1 MKKFN
6 SISVK
11 LPFILNIVTIIICLF
26 IILSLI
32 NLSTK
37 EISNYVNEYVKSSA
51 NGYCNFIDK
60 SIEDQIL
67 LMESYS
73 SMPIIIDYIQGAD
86 WMESSIFLTLKKVL
100 DNNEYITNAYILSK
114 DSSVLTSYNGNDN
127 RSGLKA
133 SDVYPDLWN
142 RFVSSN
148 YSVTISDTIYEST
161 INDGYILPMLCP
173 IFDYGNNFIGAFIG
187 FIDWSLII
195 KDSLE
200 KFGNAFSKDNTIFII
215 NKNKEFVYHN
225 ITSEL
230 KKQ

>member
-11 LPFILNIVTIIICLF
+11 LPLILNIVTIIICLF

-37 EISNYVNEYVKSSA
+37 EISSYVNEYVKSSA

-73 SMPIIIDYIQGAD
+73 SMPIIIDYIQGAG

-100 DNNEYITNAYILSK
+100 DNN
-114 DSSVLTSYNGNDN
+114 
-127 RSGLKA
+127 
-133 SDVYPDLWN
+133 
-142 RFVSSN
+142 
-148 YSVTISDTIYEST
+148 
-161 INDGYILPMLCP
+161 
-173 IFDYGNNFIGAFIG
+173 
-187 FIDWSLII
+187 
-195 KDSLE
+195 
-200 KFGNAFSKDNTIFII
+200 
-215 NKNKEFVYHN
+215 
-225 ITSEL
+225 
-230 KKQ
+230 